1 MEDRGFF
8 KKKFLIMANMKKLI
22 LRYIILILL
31 LKDQY
36 LYNKQI
42 LNIENKKYK
51 I

>member
-1 MEDRGFF
+1 MEDRGF

>member
-1 MEDRGFF
+1 
-8 KKKFLIMANMKKLI
+8 MANMKKLI

>member
-1 MEDRGFF
+1 MEDRGF

-36 LYNKQI
+36 NKQI

>member
-1 MEDRGFF
+1 
-8 KKKFLIMANMKKLI
+8 MANMKKLI

-36 LYNKQI
+36 NKQI

>member
-1 MEDRGFF
+1 MV
-8 KKKFLIMANMKKLI
+8 NMKKLI